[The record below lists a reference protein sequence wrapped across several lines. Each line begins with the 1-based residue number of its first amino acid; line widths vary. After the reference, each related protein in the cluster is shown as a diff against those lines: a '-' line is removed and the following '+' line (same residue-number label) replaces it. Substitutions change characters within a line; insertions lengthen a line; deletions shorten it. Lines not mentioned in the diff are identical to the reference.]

1 MMRTLICM
9 VILLFTAGPAW
20 AETSVPLFV
29 IERSVNKNVVHYDA
43 RLAPDGKLDPKEPVI
58 AYWIMLA
65 EDGHREDLNW
75 LERTKAYG
83 FSIQPDS
90 RPGAYRMLLV
100 AYPERPIT
108 VYQDAGSPKAA
119 VEIAGRRAILQ
130 KVYIDAVERLGV
142 PKVQYIELLGRD
154 LRTQELLSER
164 IMAR

>member
-1 MMRTLICM
+1 MRTLLC
-9 VILLFTAGPAW
+9 VATLVFVAGPVW
-20 AETSVPLFV
+20 AQASVPLFV

-43 RLAPDGKLDPKEPVI
+43 RLTSDGKLDPKEPVI

-90 RPGAYRMLLV
+90 RPGTYRMTLM

-108 VYQDAGSPKAA
+108 VYQDGSGPKAA

-130 KVYIDAVERLGV
+130 KVYIAATETLGV
-142 PKVQYIELLGRD
+142 PKVQYIELFGRD